1 MIGCDFSVIV
11 NGLSLGGGLGKMIGS
26 DFSVIVNGLNLG
38 GAIRKHSLTNLSH
51 TQKLGLLFGFFAS
64 TDERLTRI
72 SPVKIFTYG
81 MPLMATNSFAD
92 AFRHQEMSRKVQH
105 ARFYNH
111 NDVGEY
117 ILIPDEYPPIK
128 PVHHIHIFVF
138 SS

>member
-1 MIGCDFSVIV
+1 VYKLRNPINVIVASTAACILIFFDCRRLRCFTIKVCEYGNKMIGSEFSVIV
-11 NGLSLGGGLGKMIGS
+11 NGLSLGGGLG
-26 DFSVIVNGLNLG
+26 
-38 GAIRKHSLTNLSH
+38 
-51 TQKLGLLFGFFAS
+51 LLFGFYAS

-81 MPLMATNSFAD
+81 MPLIATNSFAD

-117 ILIPDEYPPIK
+117 YN
-128 PVHHIHIFVF
+128 
-138 SS
+138 S

>member
-1 MIGCDFSVIV
+1 MEQFESI
-11 NGLSLGGGLGKMIGS
+11 LSQI
-26 DFSVIVNGLNLG
+26 
-38 GAIRKHSLTNLSH
+38 SLTR
-51 TQKLGLLFGFFAS
+51 KLGLLFGFFAS

-92 AFRHQEMSRKVQH
+92 AFRHQEMSHKLQH

-117 ILIPDEYPPIK
+117 ILIPDVYPPIK
-128 PVHHIHIFVF
+128 LVQHIHIY
-138 SS
+138 SSSHRDFPLLLFLGM